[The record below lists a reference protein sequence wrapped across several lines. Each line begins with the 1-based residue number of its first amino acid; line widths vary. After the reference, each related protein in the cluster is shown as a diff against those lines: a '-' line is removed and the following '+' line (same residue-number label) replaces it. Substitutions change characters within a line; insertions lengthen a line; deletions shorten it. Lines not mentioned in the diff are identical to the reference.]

1 MMVVW
6 LDGIYLGGK
15 TMAEKAAKG
24 KVIHKEGKYFLEVA
38 GKMEEL
44 PVGLLSDEEFLKEQ
58 VGQEVEVF
66 YTIPKSFVAAI
77 KPVGKPGIMLCNAPA
92 EFLRGSKFVTKPTPA
107 ITLKVAANLLK
118 EGFITK
124 EVHDKIQK
132 SLG

>member
-1 MMVVW
+1 M
-6 LDGIYLGGK
+6 
-15 TMAEKAAKG
+15 TEKAVKG
-24 KVIHKEGKYFLEVA
+24 KVIHKEGKYFLDVA

-44 PVGLLSDEEFLKEQ
+44 PVGLLTDEEFLKEQ

-77 KPVGKPGIMLCNAPA
+77 KPVGRPGIMLCNAPA
-92 EFLRGSKFVTKPTPA
+92 EFLRGGKFVTKPSA
-107 ITLKVAANLLK
+107 AVTLKVAAKLLQ

-132 SLG
+132 GLG